1 MKRFIVKFCLKH
13 QNIMI
18 TLRKISESLMLLA
31 FIALVTA
38 HIPPKHKQL
47 IRRYGLYASR
57 TRGKWETQDHLV
69 RLAPVGWKEKKR
81 LEEKTPAESVEKKNP
96 VGTKQQMSAW
106 ARLIKKVYGID
117 LLCCPKC
124 NSDMKTTCD
133 YYESGRN

>member
-1 MKRFIVKFCLKH
+1 M
-13 QNIMI
+13 
-18 TLRKISESLMLLA
+18 
-31 FIALVTA
+31 
-38 HIPPKHKQL
+38 
-47 IRRYGLYASR
+47 YASG

-96 VGTKQQMSAW
+96 VGTKQHRSVW

-117 LLCCPKC
+117 PLCCPKC